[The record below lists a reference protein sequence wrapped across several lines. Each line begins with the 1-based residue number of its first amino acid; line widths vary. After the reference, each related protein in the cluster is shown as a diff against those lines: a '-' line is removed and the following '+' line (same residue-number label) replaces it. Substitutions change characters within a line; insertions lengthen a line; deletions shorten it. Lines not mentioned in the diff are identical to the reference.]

1 MSALETRPRP
11 DAPRRVLIVED
22 HLDTVHT
29 TARLLREQGHIVDY
43 AINGYAALE
52 LAQRFQPDVIFL
64 DLGLPGMDGFD
75 LCGRLRREAGLERV
89 RIFAVTGYAQ
99 EADRQRALAAGC
111 DGHFAKPVDIR
122 VLEKLL
128 KD

>member
-1 MSALETRPRP
+1 VSAS
-11 DAPRRVLIVED
+11 RRVLLVED

-29 TARLLREQGHIVDY
+29 TARLLREHGHVVDY
-43 AINGYAALE
+43 AINGYAAME
-52 LAQRFQPDVIFL
+52 MARHFRPDVIFL

-75 LCGRLRREAGLERV
+75 LCGRLRRDSRLAGV

-99 EADRQRALAAGC
+99 EEDRKRALAVGC
-111 DGHFAKPVDIR
+111 DGHFAKPVDIA